1 MMCQSFLCRDF
12 TGNTI
17 SSIDAPVW
25 REYLWAEYLVLQ
37 DNALKTVGRRSLE
50 GLPLLK
56 HLDLSCNKILSIE
69 EHAFEPLPFLQLIN
83 LGGNLITQ
91 IRNGT
96 FQAWHG
102 MQFLQKLILSHNP
115 LSVIDDTSFF
125 GLPSVKYLDLGATQ
139 VTLQT
144 FHTLLL
150 TTVHLETLKLPSDLA
165 CCLCQKKDTIET
177 LCKTIKLRCEN
188 LCTTDAPQCAHTDSL
203 AKMQA
208 EIMKV
213 LQSRKL
219 NTTMVLNLKPKE
231 PSLGGHETI
240 TLAVNLTSTDA
251 DLSKPNDHNSRRN
264 SHFPQHLSGQEGKS
278 NKELMLMLHSIQHMG
293 WTSESDMK
301 KLYFLA
307 KVLVA
312 ELEKKLHKAKNV
324 TTVKNIISLPPML
337 AMHRR
342 EVHGT
347 PAVERERTTAAT
359 GWVQKQH
366 DLGLHHAPLS
376 LWEAAERLN
385 PTDTVF
391 RHHKMSMPSSKHSLL
406 YSPAEASHLS
416 RSFKIQNYPG
426 TMEQAEETHEM
437 EDVEDG
443 KKAPPPSH
451 SYVWTYKKHGQQ
463 ESPCLSKSNRLFY
476 RTDQEENP
484 EEEPTPIKSKPE
496 QRLNTAGHFFYNLL
510 VNSSHRVARS
520 VPEDTSK
527 DEASS
532 PGGHSLG
539 IHQTDQTDWKQQKE
553 EGSDFLNE
561 PSSSESPATAPVQ
574 GDLFETKLKYHL
586 RLLVPDRALRTF
598 IAHMARALR
607 TDCSLPAVQP
617 ACAKMVSKTGLLM
630 KVLSERQDRRGAS
643 ALAGRCFLGG
653 SVPNGTAQPR
663 AAGRKLAEK
672 KKPEYAYSS
681 SLLVAVSVA
690 AVVVL
695 LLTGIC
701 VIEVCSQ
708 KPKAASQAQT
718 TSKSRPRWF
727 FQKFLPDRWSK
738 NTPDLPK
745 EGSRASE
752 LSKNKPLWLRDM
764 YQPLDSQHKKSMAQK
779 LYDEESSE
787 EEEIFNK
794 AELKKQ
800 AELPGREA
808 LN

>member
-1 MMCQSFLCRDF
+1 
-12 TGNTI
+12 
-17 SSIDAPVW
+17 
-25 REYLWAEYLVLQ
+25 
-37 DNALKTVGRRSLE
+37 
-50 GLPLLK
+50 
-56 HLDLSCNKILSIE
+56 
-69 EHAFEPLPFLQLIN
+69 
-83 LGGNLITQ
+83 
-91 IRNGT
+91 
-96 FQAWHG
+96 
-102 MQFLQKLILSHNP
+102 
-115 LSVIDDTSFF
+115 
-125 GLPSVKYLDLGATQ
+125 
-139 VTLQT
+139 
-144 FHTLLL
+144 
-150 TTVHLETLKLPSDLA
+150 
-165 CCLCQKKDTIET
+165 
-177 LCKTIKLRCEN
+177 
-188 LCTTDAPQCAHTDSL
+188 
-203 AKMQA
+203 
-208 EIMKV
+208 
-213 LQSRKL
+213 
-219 NTTMVLNLKPKE
+219 
-231 PSLGGHETI
+231 
-240 TLAVNLTSTDA
+240 
-251 DLSKPNDHNSRRN
+251 
-264 SHFPQHLSGQEGKS
+264 
-278 NKELMLMLHSIQHMG
+278 
-293 WTSESDMK
+293 
-301 KLYFLA
+301 
-307 KVLVA
+307 
-312 ELEKKLHKAKNV
+312 
-324 TTVKNIISLPPML
+324 
-337 AMHRR
+337 
-342 EVHGT
+342 
-347 PAVERERTTAAT
+347 
-359 GWVQKQH
+359 
-366 DLGLHHAPLS
+366 
-376 LWEAAERLN
+376 
-385 PTDTVF
+385 
-391 RHHKMSMPSSKHSLL
+391 
-406 YSPAEASHLS
+406 
-416 RSFKIQNYPG
+416 IQNYPG

-451 SYVWTYKKHGQQ
+451 SYIWTYKKHGQQ

-718 TSKSRPRWF
+718 TSKSRPRW
-727 FQKFLPDRWSK
+727 
-738 NTPDLPK
+738 
-745 EGSRASE
+745 
-752 LSKNKPLWLRDM
+752 
-764 YQPLDSQHKKSMAQK
+764 
-779 LYDEESSE
+779 
-787 EEEIFNK
+787 
-794 AELKKQ
+794 
-800 AELPGREA
+800 
-808 LN
+808 